1 MGFSLIS
8 VLFVKYYVANF
19 EFLNFFFLGFNV
31 ADVDK
36 FYQQCDPGAYFFFF
50 YFFLYFCFSKP
61 KKKKFFNIM

>member
-36 FYQQCDPGAYFFFF
+36 FYQQCDPGAYFFLFLSVFLFF
-50 YFFLYFCFSKP
+50 
-61 KKKKFFNIM
+61 